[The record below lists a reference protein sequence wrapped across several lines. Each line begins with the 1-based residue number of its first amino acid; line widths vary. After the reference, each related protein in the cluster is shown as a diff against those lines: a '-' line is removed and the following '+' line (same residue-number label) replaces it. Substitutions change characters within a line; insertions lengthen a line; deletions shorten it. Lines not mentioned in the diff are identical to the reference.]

1 VSTCARR
8 QKNNELVVY
17 DLATETR
24 GAARHQIFG
33 NPPLERNQMKYTS
46 LLLLGL
52 ALLPHAVQANQ
63 TSVSVCVEALEQLKT
78 LHLAAP
84 VYKLNEG
91 QERQYLA
98 DADRPAEVD
107 RLKTIVTESCS
118 AEPDIRRGEESEAEH
133 LHIARSPGCM
143 GDRDIL
149 STMEKPES
157 RTPEDDIAR
166 HRKRVAARCPDVDLS
181 NVWLILGVPVT

>member
-1 VSTCARR
+1 MP
-8 QKNNELVVY
+8 Y
-17 DLATETR
+17 
-24 GAARHQIFG
+24 
-33 NPPLERNQMKYTS
+33 QMKHTVF
-46 LLLLGL
+46 LLLGL
-52 ALLPHAVQANQ
+52 ALLPRAVQANQ
-63 TSVSVCVEALEQLKT
+63 AHVSVCVEALEQLET
-78 LHLAAP
+78 LHMAAP

-98 DADRPAEVD
+98 DADRLAEVD
-107 RLKTIVTESCS
+107 RLKTIVAESCS
-118 AEPDIRRGEESEAEH
+118 AEAETRRSEESEAVR
-133 LHIARSPGCM
+133 LHVARSPGCM
-143 GDRDIL
+143 GDRETL